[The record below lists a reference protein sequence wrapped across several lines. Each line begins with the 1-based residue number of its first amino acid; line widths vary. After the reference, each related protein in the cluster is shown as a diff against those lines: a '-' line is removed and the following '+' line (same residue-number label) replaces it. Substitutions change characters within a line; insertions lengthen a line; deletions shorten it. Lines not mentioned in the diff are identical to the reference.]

1 MSDAELAAIRRKKYM
16 ALQRKIAVNQ
26 ETTETISADEVL
38 NKVFRGRAWEVFNS
52 ASDQFP
58 DAMSKVKELLVKL
71 AASGEIK
78 EVTGEELYL
87 FLADL
92 GLKIRLETKIEF
104 ASHGE
109 VKSLQDRLKEKF
121 HRA

>member
-1 MSDAELAAIRRKKYM
+1 MSDAELTAIRRKKYM
-16 ALQRKIAVNQ
+16 ALQRKIATNQ
-26 ETTETISADEVL
+26 ETTETISANEVL

-87 FLADL
+87 SLADL